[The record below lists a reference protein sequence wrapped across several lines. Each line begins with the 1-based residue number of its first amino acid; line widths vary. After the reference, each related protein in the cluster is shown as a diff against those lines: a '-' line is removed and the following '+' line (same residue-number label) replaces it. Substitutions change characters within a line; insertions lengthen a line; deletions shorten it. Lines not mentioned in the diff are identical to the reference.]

1 MGKGRILIVD
11 NDEDLVQSLSAFLCD
26 EGFKVSSTADG
37 RDALTLVHT
46 IERAVILLD
55 VWLLGMDGVE
65 ILRALQAM
73 HADVEVIVMS
83 GYGNIATAVHM
94 TKLGAFDYLEKPLS
108 LHGVLAVIKRAL
120 EYRQRQHKAD
130 VQEPGSS
137 QVTALPPDSPQ
148 FSLTSCQE
156 APPISLP
163 LTHDWRRDTAPEQAF
178 SHFRQRTLCRSVVLY
193 GQGLQSGLKTGM
205 ILSPMPPHSG
215 ILFRNITT
223 GYTMPASVDF
233 IESTDFCTSLKQ
245 GCLTA
250 RTVEHLMSA
259 LHAYRITNVL
269 IKISDEVPIMDGSAD
284 AFCHLVEEAG
294 IAEQDA
300 VMEEFIVDRRYAVG
314 QVRTDEKFILVE
326 PYDGFRVTYRLDYPL
341 PLGVQEF
348 SYEHTDSTSYRC
360 EIAPARTF
368 GFVREVEKM
377 QELGLIPGGRLT
389 NVVLIGEEKI
399 VNSTPLRFPNECV
412 RHKILDIIGDFYLL
426 GRMVRGHVHANMTGH
441 TENVALVKQLRTV
454 MPHPRG
460 W

>member
-1 MGKGRILIVD
+1 MRKGRILIVD
-11 NDEDLVQSLSAFLCD
+11 DDEALVKSLSGFLCD
-26 EGFKVSSTADG
+26 EGFNVSSTADG
-37 RDALTLVHT
+37 REALTLVHT
-46 IERAVILLD
+46 VAPAVILLD
-55 VWLLGMDGVE
+55 VWLPGMDGVE
-65 ILRALQAM
+65 ILEALQAM

-108 LHGVLAVIKRAL
+108 LYGVLAVIKRAL
-120 EYRQRQHKAD
+120 ADRERQHKAD
-130 VQEPGSS
+130 VQEPGPP
-137 QVTALPPDSPQ
+137 QVAVLPPDAPQ
-148 FSLTSCQE
+148 LSLTGCQE
-156 APPISLP
+156 AHLISLP
-163 LTHDWRRDTAPEQAF
+163 PTHDGWRDTTREQAC
-178 SHFRQRTLCRSVVLY
+178 SHFRQRTRCRSVVLY

-269 IKISDEVPIMDGSAD
+269 IKISNEVPIMDGSAD
-284 AFCHLVEEAG
+284 AFCHIIEEAG

-300 VMEEFIVDRRYAVG
+300 VMEEFIVDRCYAIG
-314 QVRTDEKFILVE
+314 QVRTDAKFILVE
-326 PYDGFRVTYRLDYPL
+326 PYDGFRVTYRLDYPQ
-341 PLGVQEF
+341 PLGIQEF
-348 SYEHTDSTSYRC
+348 SYEHTDSTSYRR

-377 QELGLIPGGRLT
+377 QELGLIP
-389 NVVLIGEEKI
+389 
-399 VNSTPLRFPNECV
+399 
-412 RHKILDIIGDFYLL
+412 
-426 GRMVRGHVHANMTGH
+426 
-441 TENVALVKQLRTV
+441 
-454 MPHPRG
+454 
-460 W
+460 

>member
-1 MGKGRILIVD
+1 MGKSRILIVD
-11 NDEDLVQSLSAFLCD
+11 DDEALVKSLSGLLCD
-26 EGFKVSSTADG
+26 EGFNVSSTADG
-37 RDALTLVHT
+37 REALTLVRT
-46 IERAVILLD
+46 VAPAVILLG
-55 VWLLGMDGVE
+55 VWLPGMDGVE
-65 ILRALQAM
+65 ILQALQTM
-73 HADVEVIVMS
+73 DADVEVIVMS
-83 GYGNIATAVHM
+83 GHGNIATAVHM
-94 TKLGAFDYLEKPLS
+94 TKLGAFDYLEKPLP
-108 LHGVLAVIKRAL
+108 LYEILASIKRAL
-120 EYRQRQHKAD
+120 AYREHRHQAD
-130 VQEPGSS
+130 VWQPRLSPVTVFPHEAS
-137 QVTALPPDSPQ
+137 QRSPTGCEAALPLSP
-148 FSLTSCQE
+148 
-156 APPISLP
+156 LP
-163 LTHDWRRDTAPEQAF
+163 THHGRRDTVPEPTWC
-178 SHFRQRTLCRSVVLY
+178 HFRQRTLCRSVVLH

-205 ILSPMPPHSG
+205 ILVPMPPHSG

-223 GYTMPASVDF
+223 GRTMPASVDC

-245 GCLTA
+245 GCLIA

-284 AFCHLVEEAG
+284 AFCHLIEEAG

-300 VMEEFIVDRRYAVG
+300 VMEEFIVDRCYAVG
-314 QVRTDEKFILVE
+314 QVRTDTKFILVE

-348 SYEHTDSTSYRC
+348 SYEHTDSTSYRR

-399 VNSTPLRFPNECV
+399 INSTPLRFPDECV

-426 GRMVRGHVHANMTGH
+426 GRMMRGHVQANMTGH
-441 TENVALVKQLRTV
+441 TENVALVKQLRAV